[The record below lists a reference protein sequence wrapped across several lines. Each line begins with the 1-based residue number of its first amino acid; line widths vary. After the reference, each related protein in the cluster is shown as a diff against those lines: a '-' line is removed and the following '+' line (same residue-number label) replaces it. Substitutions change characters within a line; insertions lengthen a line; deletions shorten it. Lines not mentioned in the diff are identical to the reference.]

1 MQQGNNF
8 RLSASRTDSLPRSS
22 TLQQNSWWTRMKY
35 SSAHIC
41 KWPSNTLS
49 KWPPMKRLALKW
61 NSSQLKRGSYK
72 LRMFCQ
78 HRQAANTNRKKSSWT
93 HHPDSEKQMRSQPVH
108 CRKDPLAVL
117 PVAGVSGAAW
127 AKFYS
132 LSSVTI
138 RKWSRQGRR
147 VSCFVLPTC
156 WPWLFTPV
164 APIPCTY
171 NAKHHTASP

>member
-1 MQQGNNF
+1 MQQGKNF
-8 RLSASRTDSLPRSS
+8 RLSASHTDSLPWSS
-22 TLQQNSWWTRMKY
+22 TLQQNSWWTTMKY

-41 KWPSNTLS
+41 KWPSNILS

-108 CRKDPLAVL
+108 FRGTHWWCGLWQEQVGQPGLNFTPCPLSPSENEPGKTRGWAVL
-117 PVAGVSGAAW
+117 
-127 AKFYS
+127 
-132 LSSVTI
+132 LSPI
-138 RKWSRQGRR
+138 R
-147 VSCFVLPTC
+147 
-156 WPWLFTPV
+156 WPWLLTPV
-164 APIPCTY
+164 TPVPGTY
-171 NAKHHTASP
+171 TAKHHTASP